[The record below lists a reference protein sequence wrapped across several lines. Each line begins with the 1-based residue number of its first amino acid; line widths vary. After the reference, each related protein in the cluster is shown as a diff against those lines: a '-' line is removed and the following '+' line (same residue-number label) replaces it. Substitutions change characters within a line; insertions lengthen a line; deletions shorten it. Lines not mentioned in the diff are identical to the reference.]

1 MLDDQGL
8 EGRVAVVCGGTG
20 HVGGAIVAALA
31 QMGARVAV
39 HGHTR
44 SERAEAIIREL
55 ERPDAHVALDGDL
68 ADSSIARRV
77 FQQAAAELGAP
88 VTVVVDSAY
97 PSQPPRRV
105 ADLDDDYLE
114 RHLNGLRIHVN
125 VCRAALEG
133 MRAVGWGRIILLSGA
148 LAWRPF
154 PGFAVYAAVKAG
166 ASAFAR
172 TLALEEGVAG
182 ITVNTVVLGRV
193 EYDDGGQ
200 AFTPHPGYEALDE
213 VTQRRVALPRM
224 ASPQD
229 IASTIRYLASPA
241 ASAVTGQAIFLA
253 AGEPI

>member
-77 FQQAAAELGAP
+77 FQQAAEELGAP

-213 VTQRRVALPRM
+213 VTRRRVALPRM